1 MSYSSRL
8 SKYLKHLITIGWS
21 CDVDRT
27 CDCLKNAYK
36 NTIYCVFWQE
46 IGKNEMS
53 FNCEFER
60 ENRRGVDDIPWFE

>member
-1 MSYSSRL
+1 MW
-8 SKYLKHLITIGWS
+8 IGL
-21 CDVDRT
+21 VTFR
-27 CDCLKNAYK
+27 KNAYK
-36 NTIYCVFWQE
+36 NTIYCGFWQE